1 MKTIQQAALLL
12 LSFLFVF
19 AWQNTILSQ
28 YTVQV
33 LGALV
38 FCYLIL
44 SALKKDPKNGKG
56 FNPIDLAS
64 QGYWG
69 IMILNTII
77 VLFVIATGGFNSM
90 LFFLLF
96 FLAFAIAF
104 AFEPVIVFVF
114 VLGTVTLFLPD
125 ALQSDEVRN
134 IIMLASLVFLS
145 PLAYFFGKEQRKEQE
160 ESKALETIQQET
172 TQAAE
177 AIIQDVNAV
186 LNETK
191 NSLPLK
197 ESEQLHNALKNA
209 SELKEKVNE
218 VEEVSKE

>member
-1 MKTIQQAALLL
+1 MKTIQQAGLLL
-12 LSFLFVF
+12 LSFLFIF
-19 AWQNTILSQ
+19 AWQNTLLSQ

-33 LGALV
+33 LGALI
-38 FCYLIL
+38 FCYLLL
-44 SALKKDPKNGKG
+44 SMLKKDDAHKKS

-104 AFEPVIVFVF
+104 AFEPIIVFVF
-114 VLGTVTLFLPD
+114 VLGTVALFLPD
-125 ALQSDEVRN
+125 ALQSDEIRN
-134 IIMLASLVFLS
+134 VIMLASLVFLS

-160 ESKALETIQQET
+160 ESKALEAIQEDT
-172 TQAAE
+172 TQAAD

-186 LNETK
+186 LNEAK
-191 NSLPLK
+191 GSLPLR

-209 SELKEKVNE
+209 SELKQKVSQE
-218 VEEVSKE
+218 EEVSKS